1 MNIKPIH
8 NFHIPV
14 MGLAYTID
22 TPIRLAHL
30 GISSVISI
38 IDDEIIEKMRSFY
51 SEKFNIKYKAIS
63 TKTYDYRC
71 ERITAYLNMVDD
83 IVNNKF
89 QAFKKDLI
97 SNIVTLKNF
106 IAILPNTS
114 LIKAQLQQF
123 ISSKGDQMADLK
135 NYVNKHLSPGS
146 IDVNIM
152 TKVDKEN
159 FLKNEQLPNIYNDA
173 HSSLRG
179 FAKSK
184 LSSSMVLSAGFNPK
198 LYSYIE
204 QFEDFYPD
212 NNDYLKKQIIIK
224 VSDFRS
230 AMIQGNFLAKKGLWV
245 SEYRIESGLNCG
257 GHAFASD
264 GFLLGPI
271 LEEFKQRKHEL
282 IESAFTLMVSSL
294 QNKNKHIPSKPSLM
308 KITVQGGVG
317 TAEEHLF
324 LLENYNIDSVGWGSP
339 FLLVPEATS
348 VDFETRKLLAMSKE
362 NDFYLSNISPLGVP
376 FNTVRGSSNEI
387 LRKSKKNYGS
397 SCPKKLLALN
407 KEYSPKG
414 ICTASKKFQNLKLDE
429 LLKTKDIKNSQEFSK
444 EKEEIIEKSCLCVGL
459 ANAAYLEHGIEIK
472 GEKQGVVICP
482 GPNLAYFDSE
492 VTLSQMIQH
501 IYGNGNILSSSYRP
515 NMFVN
520 ELKMYVDYFKKHIS
534 KLSETNLTEQKKW
547 NYFKQNILNGIAYY
561 DEMFKNLSFFRP
573 QAETIAA
580 ELQKYK
586 LLLLE

>member
-38 IDDEIIEKMRSFY
+38 IDDEIVEKMRSFY

-63 TKTYDYRC
+63 AKTYDYRS

-89 QAFKKDLI
+89 QAFKEDLI

-106 IAILPNTS
+106 VAILPNTS

-123 ISSKGDQMADLK
+123 ISSKGDYMADLK
-135 NYVNKHLSPGS
+135 NYVNNHLSPGS

-184 LSSSMVLSAGFNPK
+184 LSSSMILSAGFNPK

-212 NNDYLKKQIIIK
+212 DNGYLKKQIIIK

-294 QNKNKHIPSKPSLM
+294 QNKNKHIPSEPPLM

-348 VDFETRKLLAMSKE
+348 VDFETRKLLAISKE

-376 FNTVRGSSNEI
+376 FNTVKGSSNEI
-387 LRKSKKNYGS
+387 LRKSKKTYGS

-414 ICTASKKFQNLKLDE
+414 ICTASKKFQNLKLDQ
-429 LLKTKDIKNSQEFSK
+429 LLKIKDIKDPQEFAK
-444 EKEEIIEKSCLCVGL
+444 QKEEITEKSCLCVGL
-459 ANAAYLEHGIEIK
+459 ANAAYLEHRIDMK

-492 VTLSQMIQH
+492 VTLSKMIQH
-501 IYGNGNILSSSYRP
+501 IYGNDNILSSSYRP